1 MSRHNRPVTSSYCA
15 KKTKTTNK
23 HFISLLVQEMHCVI
37 IFFCKFWYLKS
48 YQGSYKISG
57 RFRTSFKSFFF
68 LTSTPENQVKEYQ
81 FKKSSN
87 TSKYFHSRTW
97 GLKSTYWA
105 VAYTRD
111 YVAEWDC
118 FLSTT
123 FFKSPRLSPENN
135 RRVTGYGGENINRL
149 YIAVFYRKLYE
160 LIRRLFP
167 CLESCAALG
176 KCWLS
181 WSSG

>member
-1 MSRHNRPVTSSYCA
+1 MLQHNRPVTLSYCA

-37 IFFCKFWYLKS
+37 
-48 YQGSYKISG
+48 
-57 RFRTSFKSFFF
+57 FFF
-68 LTSTPENQVKEYQ
+68 VSSGTSNHTKGVIRFQEGSEHPSSHSFSSHLHLQTKWKSISL
-81 FKKSSN
+81 KKSSN
-87 TSKYFHSRTW
+87 TSKYFDSRTW

-105 VAYTRD
+105 VACTRD

-135 RRVTGYGGENINRL
+135 RRVMRMHLNLNTVRGTGCGGENINRI
-149 YIAVFYRKLYE
+149 YTAF
-160 LIRRLFP
+160 FT
-167 CLESCAALG
+167 ESFM
-176 KCWLS
+176 S
-181 WSSG
+181 

>member
-1 MSRHNRPVTSSYCA
+1 MQ
-15 KKTKTTNK
+15 KKQRQQTFHIPLGPGDALRN
-23 HFISLLVQEMHCVI
+23 
-37 IFFCKFWYLKS
+37 
-48 YQGSYKISG
+48 
-57 RFRTSFKSFFF
+57 FFF
-68 LTSTPENQVKEYQ
+68 VSSGTSNHTKGVIRFQEGSEHPSSHSFSSHLHLQTKWKSIS

-87 TSKYFHSRTW
+87 TSKYFDSRTW

-105 VAYTRD
+105 AAYTRD

-135 RRVTGYGGENINRL
+135 RRVMRMHLNLNTVRGTGCGGENINRI
-149 YIAVFYRKLYE
+149 YTAFFYRKLYE